1 MTLQNEIDSLATQQA
16 GLMRQQFD
24 LQKKADADAAAK
36 ERSRVSLHAHIG
48 RTLQRDL
55 ALGRVLPSIAQAFV
69 ATEPAEF
76 HATLYVELAAQ
87 VLNTPLYD
95 FEVSREGYSFAGNKS
110 RSIGHLSDLL
120 KSVIG
125 PSPTELAGDPYWLD
139 SLLYAIAA
147 DEADPVEYALANKQ
161 KAMPS
166 DLTLDDIFY
175 LQSLTGEGAMGNSSP
190 VAGV

>member
-55 ALGRVLPSIAQAFV
+55 ALGRVTPAIAQAFIQ
-69 ATEPAEF
+69 TESDQGS
-76 HATLYVELAAQ
+76 LYIELAQ
-87 VLNTPLYD
+87 RVLNTPLYGFD
-95 FEVSREGYSFAGNKS
+95 VNRAGFTFADQQAKS
-110 RSIGHLSDLL
+110 LEHMADLL
-120 KSVIG
+120 KAVIG
-125 PSPTELAGDPYWLD
+125 PAPGELGGAYWLD

-147 DEADPVEYALANKQ
+147 DEKDPVTYAMENRQKQ
-161 KAMPS
+161 MPA

-175 LQSLTGEGAMGNSSP
+175 LQSVTGEGPLGNVS
-190 VAGV
+190 GRIEGI